1 MSGCGFEP
9 RLRIVDVI
17 ARNDEITLKKDMEIR
32 MIRILEGRNND
43 IFSYKNGQHLLAFN
57 RLIQHKLS
65 IISPHKKALK
75 FLIK

>member
-1 MSGCGFEP
+1 
-9 RLRIVDVI
+9 VDVI

-43 IFSYKNGQHLLAFN
+43 MFSYKNGQHLLAFN